1 MKKFMRTIA
10 LTVAAVLVFGMTVF
24 AAGST
29 STTTTD
35 ANQQLA
41 TQIAQDNIDMN
52 YTATGAKFDGL
63 KPDWLARAR
72 KYAADHGLGEIYTVS
87 NITHDGPATVS
98 FKSKYAAANGEYY
111 MLHYIGKDWQNDA
124 AYDPE
129 AWVVIPITN
138 NNGTL
143 TFSSDS
149 FSPFALGKGAAKAV
163 VAPKTG
169 EVIAIS
175 AILAM
180 MMMAGAV
187 VCAKKARLQK

>member
-1 MKKFMRTIA
+1 MKKFARTIA
-10 LTVAAVLVFGMTVF
+10 LVIAAVMVFGMTVI
-24 AAGST
+24 AADST

-41 TQIAQDNIDMN
+41 NRIAQDNIDMN
-52 YTATGAKFDGL
+52 YTASGAKFDGI

-87 NITHDGPATVS
+87 NIVHDGPATVS
-98 FKSKYAAANGEYY
+98 FQSKYADANGAYY
-111 MLHYIGKDWQNDA
+111 MLHYVGADWQNDA
-124 AYDPE
+124 AYNPE
-129 AWVVIPITN
+129 SWVVVPVTN

-143 TFSSDS
+143 TFTSDS
-149 FSPFALGKGAAKAV
+149 FSPFALGKGAAAAV
-163 VAPKTG
+163 VSPKTG
-169 EVIAIS
+169 EVMAIS

-180 MMMAGAV
+180 IMIAGAV